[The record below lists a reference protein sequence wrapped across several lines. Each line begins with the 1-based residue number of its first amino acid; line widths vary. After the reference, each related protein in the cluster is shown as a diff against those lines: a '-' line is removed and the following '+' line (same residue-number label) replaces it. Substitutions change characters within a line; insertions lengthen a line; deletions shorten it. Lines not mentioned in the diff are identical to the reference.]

1 MEQEPDDLD
10 ILQVLCLSNE
20 SIDIDKTSSLTK
32 PQNNPNSIAT
42 EGKYFKS
49 FFYSI

>member
-20 SIDIDKTSSLTK
+20 SIDIDKTSSFAN

-42 EGKYFKS
+42 KGKLF
-49 FFYSI
+49 